1 MLILDEPTRG
11 IDAGARG
18 DVYSIIQDLKAE
30 GIAVLLISSDFEEII
45 ELSDRAMSMYAGKI
59 NREFSKQEITQD
71 NLMAAAFGVTQGRV
85 VNE

>member
-1 MLILDEPTRG
+1 
-11 IDAGARG
+11 
-18 DVYSIIQDLKAE
+18 
-30 GIAVLLISSDFEEII
+30 
-45 ELSDRAMSMYAGKI
+45 MYAGKI